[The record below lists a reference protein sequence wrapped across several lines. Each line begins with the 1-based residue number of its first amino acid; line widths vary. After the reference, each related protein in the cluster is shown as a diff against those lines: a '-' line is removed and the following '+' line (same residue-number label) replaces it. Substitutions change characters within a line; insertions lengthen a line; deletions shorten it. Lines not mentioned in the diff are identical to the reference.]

1 MPAPDSGLYLGSY
14 YLGAALVISDRDEGD
29 VVSFEVLVVTYV
41 HEEGPCLCAFSSSSG
56 QWAVLPCPDIYR
68 LYKYSDRMPWFDDGA
83 RASGC
88 VHWVVHDWELDFEHI
103 LVLDSQTK
111 KFSTINLPCSH
122 MCEKYHSN
130 IKVVRSEGDRDLR
143 IVAMA
148 WSSCKLHL
156 WRRDRSRSAKGRW
169 LKEDVVKILSV
180 DGVVDL
186 LMEGVAWCNNACAV
200 KIIDAGEGFV
210 FIKHSETTWVFVL
223 NLKEMTLQKLPN
235 RERYSGH
242 ALPYRMALSPP
253 LPNFGEGNH

>member
-1 MPAPDSGLYLGSY
+1 M
-14 YLGAALVISDRDEGD
+14 
-29 VVSFEVLVVTYV
+29 
-41 HEEGPCLCAFSSSSG
+41 
-56 QWAVLPCPDIYR
+56 
-68 LYKYSDRMPWFDDGA
+68 
-83 RASGC
+83 
-88 VHWVVHDWELDFEHI
+88 
-103 LVLDSQTK
+103 
-111 KFSTINLPCSH
+111 
-122 MCEKYHSN
+122 
-130 IKVVRSEGDRDLR
+130 
-143 IVAMA
+143 AMA

-210 FIKHSETTWVFVL
+210 FIKHSEATWVFVL